1 MGEVSEGRPEGERD
15 GRGAEIVIKGVY
27 SVRYGLRLIGRQPGS
42 SLVIVLILALGIG
55 ANTAIFAVVEAIF
68 LRPLAVSHP
77 EQLVLFSGDPFQ
89 GSISGSP
96 PTGAWPLFSSESYDY
111 LRGSGLPFSTV
122 GAFTGPDTVT
132 TRVLDST
139 AGGSA
144 VPSSGRAVLVSGNY
158 FEVMGATAALGRMLT
173 ASDDLPAAFPVAVI
187 SDRYWRN
194 VLHGRSNAVGATVS
208 LNRTAFTI
216 VGVAPAPFF
225 GASVSTSPDF
235 WVPLARQPEIQLRES
250 FQSRPDYYWLSLV
263 GRLAAGQSRAA
274 AETAATT
281 ALRSFLVRKAG
292 PAPDES
298 TRARIRDARVA
309 MVSGARGVS
318 AVRQQD
324 VRPLTLLSVSVG
336 LVLLIACANV
346 ATLLLCRAAAQSSET
361 AVRRALG
368 ASRLRLAVHGLTE
381 ALTLATLGAGAG
393 VLMAQWLAPTLLSF
407 FPTGPVRTE
416 INGPVVLFAIGI
428 TVVASGLCG
437 LAPALQAG
445 RTDALAAL
453 RTSARGTR
461 ARRRYAFGATEPFIV
476 VQMALSLVL
485 ALGATL
491 FARTLFNLEHEPLGF
506 DQEGVLVARINPRL
520 AGYTPTNV
528 GSLYR
533 RLYDRVV
540 TLPGVEAATFARYSP
555 FSGSRSIVGATVDGY
570 TPAPGEHVGL
580 ETVPVG
586 PTYPSTIG
594 MPLLAGRAIT
604 VEDDAGAPLVAMVNE
619 AFARHFFPTTS
630 PLGHSFHVNAR
641 LDYEIVGVVRDAL
654 FHSARDRATP
664 VVFTSMLQETSQR
677 ALDCEISIRARGDA
691 ASLAPLIR
699 QVVAQIDSR
708 VAVRSAMSLREQVL
722 STLGPE
728 RTAAGFVGAFAG
740 LALLVA
746 AVGLYGVVSHRV
758 AQRTKEL
765 GVRLALGAPSGAVV
779 WLVAREALAWVAM
792 GIAIGGL
799 AAMLLG
805 RLVADQLFG
814 VSPADPGS
822 FLVAV
827 IILGTV
833 ALLASLVPAVRAL
846 RVDPIAALRID

>member
-1 MGEVSEGRPEGERD
+1 
-15 GRGAEIVIKGVY
+15 
-27 SVRYGLRLIGRQPGS
+27 VRYGLRLIWRQPGS
-42 SLVIVLILALGIG
+42 SLIIVLTLALGIG
-55 ANTAIFAVVEAIF
+55 ANTAIFALVEAVF
-68 LRPLAVSHP
+68 LRPLAVAHP

-96 PTGAWPLFSSESYDY
+96 PTGPWVLFSSESYDF
-111 LRGSGLPFSTV
+111 LRAAGLPFSSV
-122 GAFTGPDTVT
+122 GAFTGPETVT
-132 TRVLDST
+132 TRVLDPA
-139 AGGSA
+139 AGESA
-144 VPSSGRAVLVSGNY
+144 PSSSGRAELVSGNY
-158 FEVMGATAALGRMLT
+158 FEVMGVTAVMVLPLT
-173 ASDDLPAAFPVAVI
+173 ASDDRPEAAPVAVV

-194 VLHGRSNAVGATVS
+194 VLHGGSNAVGVS
-208 LNRTAFTI
+208 VTLNRTAFVI

-225 GASVSTSPDF
+225 GARVSTPPDF

-250 FQSRPDYYWLSLV
+250 LLARPDYYWLSLI
-263 GRLAAGQSRAA
+263 GRLAPGHSRSA

-281 ALRSFLVRKAG
+281 ALRRFLMTKAG
-292 PAPDES
+292 P
-298 TRARIRDARVA
+298 RDARVT

-318 AVRQQD
+318 PVRQQD
-324 VRPLTLLSVSVG
+324 AKPLTLLSVSVG

-346 ATLLLCRAAAQSSET
+346 ATLLLSRGTARNTEI

-368 ASRLRLAVHGLTE
+368 ASRLRLVAHGLAE
-381 ALTLATLGAGAG
+381 ALTLAALGAGSGLLLAH
-393 VLMAQWLAPTLLSF
+393 WLAPALLSF
-407 FPTGPVRTE
+407 FPTGPLRTE
-416 INGPVVLFAIGI
+416 TNGPVLLFAVGI
-428 TVVASGLCG
+428 SVLASGLCG

-453 RTSARGTR
+453 RTSGRGTR

-476 VQMALSLVL
+476 AQMALSLML

-491 FARTLFNLEHEPLGF
+491 FARSLFNLEREPLGF
-506 DQEGVLVARINPRL
+506 DQAEVLVARINPRL
-520 AGYTPTNV
+520 AGYTPENV
-528 GSLYR
+528 ATLYR
-533 RLYDRVV
+533 RLYDRVA

-555 FSGSRSIVGATVDGY
+555 FSGSRSVIGATVDGY
-570 TPAPGEHVGL
+570 APAPGEQIRL

-586 PTYPSTIG
+586 PNYPETIG
-594 MPLLAGRAIT
+594 MPLLAGRAIAMT
-604 VEDDAGAPLVAMVNE
+604 DDAGAPLVAMVNE
-619 AFARHFFPTTS
+619 AFVHHFFPASS
-630 PLGHSFHVNAR
+630 PLGHYFHVNGR
-641 LDYEIVGVVRDAL
+641 QHYEIVGVVRDAL
-654 FHSARDRATP
+654 FHSARDQAAP

-677 ALDCEISIRARGDA
+677 ALDCEIAIRTRSDA
-691 ASLAPLIR
+691 AVVAPLVK

-708 VAVRSAMSLREQVL
+708 VAVRAAVTLRAQVL

-728 RTAAGFVGAFAG
+728 RSAAGFVSAFAA

-779 WLVAREALAWVAM
+779 WLIVKESLVWVAM
-792 GIAIGGL
+792 GITVGG
-799 AAMLLG
+799 AGAMLLG

-814 VSPADPGS
+814 VAPADPGS

-827 IILGTV
+827 AILGSV

-846 RVDPIAALRID
+846 RVDPIAALRME